1 MTYQVLARKWRP
13 KQFADV
19 IGQEH
24 VTRTLS
30 NAITANRV
38 AHAYLFV
45 GPRGTG
51 KTTTARI
58 FAKALNCEKGP
69 TATPCDACDACT
81 EIMSGTALDVIEIDA
96 ASNTGVDNVRDLRDN
111 VRYSPVRGPYKIYVI
126 DEVHMLSTGA
136 FNALLKTLEEPPDHV
151 KFVLATT
158 DPQKVPATIH
168 SRCQRFDLRRIP
180 VPVIAKAIGN
190 IAKAEKIDIDEDAL
204 LAIAR
209 GADGGMRDAQSAMD
223 QLIAFVGDK
232 IREPDVLAVFG
243 LLAREALE
251 QVARAVLEGN
261 ISVLIERI
269 AELDSAGKDMQRMV
283 IELMECFRNVLICMY
298 APDAAESLDITGRQ
312 REALLALAS
321 SSDPARILRIL
332 EILAETE
339 NRLRYAISRRT
350 LVETALIRCAR
361 AATVVSIED
370 LLKQINELKLA
381 LDDSGAADLSQVE
394 SNATAKKKSLAF
406 TDEANRP
413 ASSPNSEP
421 RPTQASDLE
430 HSSDLESE
438 TIAVATEEADE
449 PKTLSETPPPDDGE
463 DEISLPGPRPSD
475 DQLRSE
481 HQRLFAH
488 WHDLIE
494 EASHAAPLIRS
505 YLIDAKPVCVE
516 VEQVHIGFDPEFAN
530 ELENVDVPRNRKV
543 LEKVLG
549 RFLRRSIHVH
559 FRILEAGETLPSD
572 IHLPEGHTHHDAK
585 DSTATDLPDEA
596 LTAEQRW
603 IRDPVVRLTL
613 EAFNGEIIDIRE

>member
-19 IGQEH
+19 VGQEH

-30 NAITANRV
+30 NAISANRV

-69 TATPCDACDACT
+69 TPTPCDACDACK
-81 EIMSGTALDVIEIDA
+81 EIMAGTALDVIEIDA

-180 VPVIAKAIGN
+180 VPVIAKAIGD

-251 QVARAVLEGN
+251 QVAQAVLDGN

-298 APDAAESLDITGRQ
+298 APDAAETLDITGRQ

-381 LDDSGAADLSQVE
+381 LDDSGAAELLHVE
-394 SNATAKKKSLAF
+394 SNAAAKKKSLTF
-406 TDEANRP
+406 TEPLPEQKSIAEDEP
-413 ASSPNSEP
+413 EESEP
-421 RPTQASDLE
+421 PQ
-430 HSSDLESE
+430 
-438 TIAVATEEADE
+438 EAI
-449 PKTLSETPPPDDGE
+449 PPDDSEEGI
-463 DEISLPGPRPSD
+463 DPPGPRPSD
-475 DQLRSE
+475 DQLRSD

-505 YLIDAKPVCVE
+505 YLIDAKPVGVE
-516 VEQVHIGFDPEFAN
+516 IDQVHIGFDPEFAS

-549 RFLRRSIHVH
+549 RFLRRPIRVH
-559 FRILEAGETLPSD
+559 FRILEAGEALPAD
-572 IHLPEGHTHHDAK
+572 IQLPEGHTHHDDN
-585 DSTATDLPDEA
+585 DSASNDLSDEA

-603 IRDPVVRLTL
+603 IRDPVVRMTL

>member
-30 NAITANRV
+30 NAIAANRV
-38 AHAYLFV
+38 AHAYLLV

-69 TATPCDACDACT
+69 TATPCDECDACK

-151 KFVLATT
+151 KFILATT

-180 VPVIAKAIGN
+180 VPVIAKAIGD

-223 QLIAFVGDK
+223 QLIAFVGDT

-251 QVARAVLEGN
+251 QVAGAVLEGN
-261 ISVLIERI
+261 ITTLIQRI
-269 AELDSAGKDMQRMV
+269 ADLDSAGKDMQRMI
-283 IELMECFRNVLICMY
+283 IELLEFFRNVLICMY

-312 REALLALAS
+312 RETLLALAS
-321 SSDPARILRIL
+321 RSDPARILRIL

-361 AATVVSIED
+361 AATVVSIEE
-370 LLKQINELKLA
+370 LLKQVNDLKHA
-381 LDDSGAADLSQVE
+381 LDTSGTGDRSQPDSGTD
-394 SNATAKKKSLAF
+394 TKKKRLVSTEPPALAPESPEE
-406 TDEANRP
+406 TDPEETAIEVPEPHSDSQDAPPPQPP
-413 ASSPNSEP
+413 AAPVVPN
-421 RPTQASDLE
+421 
-430 HSSDLESE
+430 
-438 TIAVATEEADE
+438 ADKQRSA
-449 PKTLSETPPPDDGE
+449 PPLSED
-463 DEISLPGPRPSD
+463 S
-475 DQLRSE
+475 LRSD

-494 EASHAAPLIRS
+494 EASHAAPLVRS
-505 YLIDAKPVCVE
+505 YLIDAKPVKVE
-516 VEQVHIGFDPEFAN
+516 VDQVHIGFDPEFAT

-543 LEKVLG
+543 LEKVLS
-549 RFLRRSIHVH
+549 RFLHRPLQVR
-559 FRILEAGETLPSD
+559 FRILEEGETLPAD
-572 IHLPEGHTHHDAK
+572 IELPEGHTRPRQAGEEAE
-585 DSTATDLPDEA
+585 SLPDEA

-603 IRDPVVRLTL
+603 IRDPIVRMTL